1 MLQFCDLDKACGF
14 RLLISFCVCRAGR
27 VVSEG
32 VALTGFLSSAG
43 KFVYEEFNV

>member
-1 MLQFCDLDKACGF
+1 MLLFCDLDKAWGF
-14 RLLISFCVCRAGR
+14 RLLMSFCMCRAGR

-32 VALTGFLSSAG
+32 AALPGFLSSAG